1 MCSSEAESITMEIA
15 AAGATLGQN
24 RLNPHWKSGSFF
36 LFCRYSGTVITIT
49 PCEHIC
55 LKISLQAR

>member
-36 LFCRYSGTVITIT
+36 CFVDILGLS
-49 PCEHIC
+49 
-55 LKISLQAR
+55 